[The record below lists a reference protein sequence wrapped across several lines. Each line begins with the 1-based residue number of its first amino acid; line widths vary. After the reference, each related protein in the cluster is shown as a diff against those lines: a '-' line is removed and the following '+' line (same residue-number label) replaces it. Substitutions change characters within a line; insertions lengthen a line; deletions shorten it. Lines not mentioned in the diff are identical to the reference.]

1 MCARNFSSFSDSVLH
16 HSGCLAY
23 SYNFQPSFPWE
34 QLLRALPLKE
44 YPVHKEGKCPEE
56 DKKKHL
62 IVLNWSTNLPPTLV
76 DPYLFPLIFLPN
88 SDFNQLSLEVNT

>member
-1 MCARNFSSFSDSVLH
+1 MLEIFHPSPTQFSIILDVWHILTH
-16 HSGCLAY
+16 
-23 SYNFQPSFPWE
+23 NFQPSFPWE
-34 QLLRALPLKE
+34 QLLKALPLKK

-76 DPYLFPLIFLPN
+76 ELYLFPLIFYKILILIN
-88 SDFNQLSLEVNT
+88 